1 MKSSSCSRCAGSRV
15 IVREIELRK
24 INVRNMALASR
35 QNVIEIE
42 CLDCEL
48 IDVLETVAAAAALV

>member
-1 MKSSSCSRCAGSRV
+1 MKNPSCSRCAGARV
-15 IVREIELRK
+15 TVREIELRK

-35 QNVIEIE
+35 QNVIEVE

-48 IDVLETVAAAAALV
+48 IDVLEPEVAAFV